1 MTKASATSAG
11 RSARREPRQTKL
23 ERYFARV
30 PQRARAARPRRAP
43 IVAARG
49 DVVALWDASR
59 TALAAWEAA
68 GFVAHYVFSLDAAT
82 ALDPPPVFA
91 CAFPDSTDLSI
102 AGARWFSRAS
112 AQPPLPGA
120 CGRRLLGH
128 RGALPPLGL
137 PVLCRGPRRRPSRAP
152 VAPARP
158 HVQPLRLRRLP
169 GRARRPPATPGHHPA
184 PRRVHALLGA
194 LGRQRL
200 RPPAQRAVE
209 PAWRYYYS
217 ARHRAQRRMNPVL
230 FARGD
235 EGRRARACPRA
246 RGARGAPAAHPVITR
261 R

>member
-1 MTKASATSAG
+1 MTKVRATSG
-11 RSARREPRQTKL
+11 GPSARCEPRQTKL

-102 AGARWFSRAS
+102 AGARWFSQKRARNPHFQEL
-112 AQPPLPGA
+112 AAAVFWDTEALFRRWGCPYFVEGPAVGRLARLWRPPDLTYNPCDYGGYLDARDDHPQHPGII
-120 CGRRLLGH
+120 
-128 RGALPPLGL
+128 
-137 PVLCRGPRRRPSRAP
+137 PRRDAYTRFSGLW
-152 VAPARP
+152 V
-158 HVQPLRLRRLP
+158 
-169 GRARRPPATPGHHPA
+169 GSGF
-184 PRRVHALLGA
+184 
-194 LGRQRL
+194 

-235 EGRRARACPRA
+235 EGRRARACPPRGFVRA
-246 RGARGAPAAHPVITR
+246 VCLRLTR
-261 R
+261 S